1 MKTQYLSPAIVSAE
15 LIEGAFPAII
25 GAAALGYVAGKA
37 VKAVASVAGL
47 AVASAVMNPT
57 PMMGVPAMAAAVTAT
72 KSLANP
78 RPKSGL
84 KSFSSKVNLE

>member
-57 PMMGVPAMAAAVTAT
+57 PMGVPAMAAAVTAT